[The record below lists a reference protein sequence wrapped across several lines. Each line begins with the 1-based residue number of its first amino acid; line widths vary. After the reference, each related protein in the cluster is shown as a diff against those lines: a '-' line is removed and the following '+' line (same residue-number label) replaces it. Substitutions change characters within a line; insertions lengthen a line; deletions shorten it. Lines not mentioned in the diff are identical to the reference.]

1 MGNTNRAF
9 IIIHNTTSASMY
21 AKHKV
26 DFGVPMRITVTRLLY
41 DCRREYYTR
50 EHLARLYGST
60 VPWGRENRGSKTCIG
75 ENIDEALQDPEWMC
89 PICRDIC
96 NCSGANCLRSRRG
109 LPPTNQLVHE
119 ASNLHYD
126 SVAHYVILALLTEGG
141 ARPLPDLSDL
151 PGSRASVMLAS
162 EGGRASRVSSV
173 MLVSRLQVLF
183 PMPASWSAPD
193 REARRSGVGGDSN
206 DECTDSESDDRPS
219 DDGSDVEQDEAEVP
233 ISRLGADPRFR
244 RRSAADGS
252 PIGSA
257 PARKRTR
264 VHAADGRSA
273 AGIHVEVAGDYGAD
287 HEREGGR
294 REESHRG
301 SNDDDDDDDELVR
314 GHSKGGHCQNAVQ
327 VLGGGQHPS
336 SEMAE
341 QDLPDGFVVSD
352 QEEEEVSVHSDSSQ
366 DRTRAQK
373 DPLFT
378 SRYPRSGMKADPL
391 KLGGGRRLGTHGTP
405 AAAPELSGSDGG
417 EGAEAGEEDGF
428 VISDQSESEVSLH
441 SDGSQDRTRGGKDPL
456 FGAGRTRAAAA
467 EGRARGPGTVADDAY
482 HAALAA
488 VAAAKRPSLPTFDS
502 DDEEDARRA
511 AGRARHRLQKRQ
523 RPPDPARPGKARRQK
538 ASGAV
543 AASSQQRPRTRP
555 KPSRTSEGAGRAR
568 GRPQRSAQLWE
579 FSDEESGAAW
589 TAAREA
595 QPGGAPPGSASAEH
609 GAAEG
614 DAPEG
619 KASRGEEG
627 AGVLQPQDRGSVRGV
642 GARTLHVSFSLPRC
656 LKHAEAMPMQGSR
669 QNRGRNMGKQ
679 EATNTE
685 EGLGELSQRGA
696 RAEQPDVH
704 AEQARR
710 RVQDQRPE
718 GPRSPGGFRALV
730 CDIEAAPWPRGDGP
744 AAALLQ
750 CARPFLQRLP
760 NRNAVITE
768 APELAGAG
776 GDGAGCIADLQDL
789 MAASDA
795 LVLLAERLPASQLP
809 SLCRRLPRPRHD
821 DPLSVTIDTS
831 QPLAPPATR
840 LAPGLPLCDFSRSGA
855 PARMVLLR
863 LGFRL
868 MEAAAG
874 KGAAAPLSTAIASVL
889 AMLGEMAAELVYLR
903 TLKDAIAARSPGAA
917 SGPPVAAA
925 GGEIPAGD
933 GSELGARRRGAA
945 AEELLKVAH
954 FLVET
959 TVAHMHAALHRRDM
973 RNPRNHAYLELIG
986 PSLGAFLD
994 PSLPLQPALRTAV
1007 FRVVAAATATCAEP
1021 PASSGDRGGGEAGGV
1036 DDAAMLE
1043 AEDEEEFE
1051 RQVMEA
1057 QARKAQRV
1065 AARTLAQRVQQ
1076 HIWPWVR
1083 ALLEAD
1089 FPNRCPAVA
1098 GVAPGNSGR
1107 AGRGEG
1113 WGDALGGASPE
1124 GTGLTV
1130 GALVRMFGVSCGAL
1144 VCAGE
1149 LRWEDVEAEAQQPQG
1164 RGDAFWLESNRLYRQ
1179 LAVRLVAAAL
1189 RNIRAF
1195 PPEHGADP
1203 HVLMRLWLLAAA
1215 DPAAAASSRGRRLH
1229 AQLTRALTCVPA
1241 CVSYL
1246 SGACTRGAGVD
1257 AVAQLEA
1264 AGRQIAGAPGQAAA
1278 WSAAFLRALAC
1289 REDELAADAE
1299 LGLVGGRRAHR
1310 AAATWRRSAAGLLGA
1325 VVRGLG
1331 PSLAG
1336 GGGKDM
1342 GELREL
1348 LGRLAD
1354 LLLAVVGSGPAEWL
1368 APRELAADGGEAA
1381 TGGSDEA
1388 QAAAAIRA
1396 HLPLLLGPLLD
1407 AATGVQPSSPALRR
1421 AGELCGRVYALV
1433 DELLGKVNCVRQSA
1447 VQGARLAANQ
1457 EAEGGRRDEV
1467 SGGARPSRQLLQSG
1481 EPVPEPVFA
1490 VAVWT
1495 FLEALLCNVA
1505 TVCAVA
1511 ACPLSLSGEPLS
1523 SAGPVPGSGLLVAV
1537 QTLQLARK
1545 VAGLGPELRGVVRDR
1560 LLPTL
1565 HSCLSGGTPWR
1576 GLRGL
1581 YQEYAALCDATEALE
1596 AHRLPPSILAAAS
1609 ANATRPPIPKA
1620 RAIVPPENSIS
1631 CTPPACAAPS
1641 PAAQET
1647 PSLAAPSTPCS
1658 ESFVTPDDVLA
1669 ATSPPPSTKS
1679 FLSAPADLMGVAVA
1693 KDPTSGVTPVKRAVA
1708 SEGGAQRASVVNFC
1722 FLHLASSRSAP
1733 SGACVKL
1740 KMAHS
1745 AADACTILD
1754 PLQLPARPPSDPVQ
1768 SSSRSSAPVAG
1779 AEEEGTRLL
1788 VTNLKV
1794 MMNKDRLE

>member
-1 MGNTNRAF
+1 MGPELQ
-9 IIIHNTTSASMY
+9 
-21 AKHKV
+21 K
-26 DFGVPMRITVTRLLY
+26 LL
-41 DCRREYYTR
+41 RQESWGREYYTR

-60 VPWGRENRGSKTCIG
+60 VPWGRENRGSKTWCKDVHPPGCQECTSCHFCRQKTTDVKTFCKCAHARGRIVAGKARGQWCGWCLEMRIG

-151 PGSRASVMLAS
+151 PGSRRRVAGKAQGSRQNRGRNMGKQEATNTE
-162 EGGRASRVSSV
+162 EGLGELSQRGARAEQPDVHAEQARRRVQDQ
-173 MLVSRLQVLF
+173 VSRLQVLF

-287 HEREGGR
+287 HE
-294 REESHRG
+294 
-301 SNDDDDDDDELVR
+301 
-314 GHSKGGHCQNAVQ
+314 

-627 AGVLQPQDRGSVRGV
+627 AGVLQP
-642 GARTLHVSFSLPRC
+642 
-656 LKHAEAMPMQGSR
+656 
-669 QNRGRNMGKQ
+669 
-679 EATNTE
+679 
-685 EGLGELSQRGA
+685 
-696 RAEQPDVH
+696 
-704 AEQARR
+704 
-710 RVQDQRPE
+710 QRPE

-1107 AGRGEG
+1107 AGRRG

-1354 LLLAVVGSGPAEWL
+1354 LLLAVVGSGGQPPVAAMHTWLPTLVAGAAASMLWKPAEGGASVGRGGGPL
-1368 APRELAADGGEAA
+1368 ALDPGILGKAVLPFVRLCLEPMPACACALICAGAPPGQGRLTPAADPTWGLRHLVLATFVPRYWRLAGAAPGMASSAARHQGLEAVLFVRSMLLRLNSYRELAADGGEAA

-1457 EAEGGRRDEV
+1457 VLFLPAPPASKRMPPLSIQRVRGLQVLGASRR
-1467 SGGARPSRQLLQSG
+1467 R
-1481 EPVPEPVFA
+1481 FA
-1490 VAVWT
+1490 
-1495 FLEALLCNVA
+1495 
-1505 TVCAVA
+1505 A
-1511 ACPLSLSGEPLS
+1511 ACS
-1523 SAGPVPGSGLLVAV
+1523 
-1537 QTLQLARK
+1537 QLYR
-1545 VAGLGPELRGVVRDR
+1545 
-1560 LLPTL
+1560 
-1565 HSCLSGGTPWR
+1565 HQ
-1576 GLRGL
+1576 L
-1581 YQEYAALCDATEALE
+1581 YA
-1596 AHRLPPSILAAAS
+1596 
-1609 ANATRPPIPKA
+1609 
-1620 RAIVPPENSIS
+1620 
-1631 CTPPACAAPS
+1631 
-1641 PAAQET
+1641 
-1647 PSLAAPSTPCS
+1647 
-1658 ESFVTPDDVLA
+1658 
-1669 ATSPPPSTKS
+1669 
-1679 FLSAPADLMGVAVA
+1679 
-1693 KDPTSGVTPVKRAVA
+1693 
-1708 SEGGAQRASVVNFC
+1708 
-1722 FLHLASSRSAP
+1722 
-1733 SGACVKL
+1733 
-1740 KMAHS
+1740 
-1745 AADACTILD
+1745 
-1754 PLQLPARPPSDPVQ
+1754 
-1768 SSSRSSAPVAG
+1768 
-1779 AEEEGTRLL
+1779 
-1788 VTNLKV
+1788 
-1794 MMNKDRLE
+1794 